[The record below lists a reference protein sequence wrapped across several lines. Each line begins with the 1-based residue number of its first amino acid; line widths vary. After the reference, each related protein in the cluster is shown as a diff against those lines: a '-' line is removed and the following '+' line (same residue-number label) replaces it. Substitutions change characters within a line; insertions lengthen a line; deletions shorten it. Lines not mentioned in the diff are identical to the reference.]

1 MVTTCRLL
9 YYNKTLSAPSMTV
22 IKCQNIHLI
31 IYSLTNLS
39 IDISKE
45 QALSCATYKCPS
57 CVEAMKDELLYDEGE
72 TLVNTSLTY
81 M

>member
-1 MVTTCRLL
+1 MIMCDYCAHFFYV
-9 YYNKTLSAPSMTV
+9 
-22 IKCQNIHLI
+22 CQHKRV
-31 IYSLTNLS
+31 
-39 IDISKE
+39 DISKE

-72 TLVNTSLTY
+72 TLVNTLLTY